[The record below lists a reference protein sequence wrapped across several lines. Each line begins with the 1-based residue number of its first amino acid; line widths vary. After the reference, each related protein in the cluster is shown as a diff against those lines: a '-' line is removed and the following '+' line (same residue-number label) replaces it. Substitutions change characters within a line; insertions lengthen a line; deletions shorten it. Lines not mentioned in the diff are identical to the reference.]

1 MVYKSLEISGA
12 LLDKN
17 QLLKYMEKIAAEHTI
32 KINSNKNTY
41 PIPSLNENYQFIF
54 ETYKLLNEHIKLG
67 IKIHSAGEWIL
78 DNFYIIEEMVK
89 SIKKEL
95 TLKKYLRMIGIASGK
110 YEGFARSYVLAGEI
124 VSYSDCK
131 LDSDLIYSCLEAYQN
146 YKMLSIEEIAN
157 FGVFLKIAII
167 NHIKEVCERIFSSQ
181 IQRFKVEEIIERL
194 VEQKDVKER
203 VFINRINYNSSF
215 ENELKYPFIEYMS
228 YRLKKYG
235 KLASKYQEIL
245 ESEVQKMGLTVNE
258 VVQKEHLYIATLKIT
273 IGNCIKSLKDISRI
287 DFTELLGKMNGTEEI
302 LNKDPV
308 GVYENMEQESKS
320 YYKSIIEKMSKKS
333 KVSEVYI
340 AEKAL
345 ELAKRYE
352 KSEGLIKRKKAH
364 VGYYLI
370 DEGLAELKSVVFE
383 RKIKNKSL
391 EFKARIYIGAF
402 WSISLLLN
410 FLITL
415 LLYFETGSLSL
426 WLVSYLLMFVPV
438 SEIVIRCMNYLM
450 SKFKS
455 PTLIPKL
462 NFEEGIPPESTTF
475 VVIPTILKT
484 KEKVI
489 EMIKKL
495 EVYYLANPH
504 ENLYFALLGDVS
516 EEQNPKMKFD
526 EEVVKT
532 GISEIQKLNKK
543 YKTND
548 FNRFHF
554 LYRKRVW
561 SDTESKFIG
570 WERKRG
576 ILVEFNRY
584 IKGLQANN
592 FLANTIEEQ
601 KENIP
606 NIKYVIT
613 LDSDTNLS
621 LNSAGRLVGSMS
633 HILNLPV
640 IEEKKVVHGYG
651 IMQPRIGLDLD
662 VKKKTKFAKIY
673 SIPGGIDFYTN
684 AISDIYQDYFKEGIF
699 TGKGIYDVNVY
710 NEILEDEIPENT
722 VLSHDLLEGNFL
734 RLGLLT
740 DVMLLDGYP
749 CKYISYMKRNHRWIR
764 GDFQI
769 IKWLRSKKLN
779 DISKFKI
786 FDNLR
791 RAILKV
797 ASLILLVFSFIAFR
811 FNFTVGLTSLILS
824 LVSIVITYLLNI
836 VNSIVFKE
844 SQTIGSL
851 YSHKKFSKDLSDIP
865 LNFYK
870 LFLEIVFLP
879 YEAWISFDAMIR
891 SIYRMIKK
899 KRLLEWVT
907 AEDSENKTKNNPL
920 FTYKEMIFN
929 VIIGVLFLFG
939 NIAFKI
945 LGILF
950 LVAPYIAFLLS
961 KEIKDDFEISE
972 NDKKDLREIAFKTW
986 KFFEDNLNE
995 ENHYLIC
1002 DNYQEDRKEKTV
1014 KRTSSTNIGL
1024 ELLSI
1029 MSAYDLG
1036 FIDFE
1041 KTIDYIK
1048 KVINTIKLMSKWNGH
1063 LYNWYETDTLEPLK
1077 PRYISTVDSGNLV
1090 GYLYVVKEFLNQY
1103 REDESIDQLYED
1115 TQKII
1120 VDTDFS
1126 KLYSEKN
1133 KLFSIGFNLEENS
1146 LTDSYYDFLAS
1157 EARQSSIVA
1166 LSRRQVPVKHWN
1178 SLSRTITIYKGYKG
1192 LISWTGTAF
1201 EYLMPNLNLKRYEGS
1216 LLDESSKFAIM
1227 SQKDYCQE
1235 LGVPWG
1241 ISESAYNLKDL
1252 NNNYQYKAF
1261 GIPWLG
1267 LKRGLEYDLVI
1278 SPYSTFLALQ
1288 DGEKSAIENIRE
1300 LKKVGAYGKYGFY
1313 ESIDYTLNRLKEGQ
1327 DYAVVKTYMAHHQG
1341 LILNSINNVLN
1352 ENIIQTRFNNNPEI
1366 EAVNI
1371 LLEERMPVDLIITKE
1386 KKETPEKFKN
1396 YGDIGYIERVIDEPE
1411 KLDLKYNVISN
1422 SDYKIVVDDF
1432 GEGYSQ
1438 YKDIFINRYKPN
1450 YEIKQGIFF
1459 YVKNLK
1465 TKKIIEIGKQSKV
1478 SFTGDKA
1485 KFIRQ
1490 DGGLKFTYNITV
1502 NPNKPVEIR
1511 SLEIENLGSSEEV
1524 LDVTVDFIPCLSRG
1538 DAEYA
1543 HPAFNSMFLD
1553 FKKEQGNIVI
1563 ERREKTLD
1571 KFMYA
1576 VVNLYTENGN
1586 IVDNGFEID
1595 KEKYIGRN
1603 NFDIPIGVKSSK
1615 KFENQLNYVINKIY
1629 AERKT
1634 VKIAQDEKICINFLI
1649 SVNEDKEE
1657 AIKNIEQMKNEDE
1670 IQKVFDV
1677 GKARIE
1683 EEMKY
1688 LQINS
1693 KQAEEYQELLNFVLD
1708 ENVCKD
1714 LRLNLDKDYEINS
1727 LWKYGISGDLPIIL
1741 VKIKSLNSIDNVK
1754 EIIESYMFFRVK
1766 NIYVDLV
1773 ILDEEKE
1780 IYNRLVQKA
1789 VEDIVMD
1796 KQIIYLRNIKSGIFI
1811 LNKNLMEADDLS
1823 VLELKSKIILVA
1835 ENGGTSDFLKS
1846 KTTKIL
1852 DKFKIDEIKEDE
1864 EIIERREE
1872 NLQFFNGYGGFTLN
1886 GKEYKFAV
1894 NKENSLPTIWS
1905 NCISN
1910 KMFGTIVT
1918 ENMCDIIWNKNSRLN
1933 RITSW
1938 NNDTVLNIPSQIIY
1952 VRDIDNN
1959 KVWTLNSNIM
1969 PNKNY
1974 YYITYGFGYAKYEN
1988 VYDGILQE
1996 TDIFVPQDLSACIN
2010 KIRLKNTTS
2019 EAKNLKI
2026 IAYVKTVLGEDESV
2040 TSGNIYI
2047 DKKNNI
2053 VFAKNYIEIPEF
2065 QKIAYITSNEKILNY
2080 TKSKK
2085 NFFGRGDL
2093 KLPDLLFINNF
2104 ENQSGIGDCIGLEFE
2119 INLEAYEEKF
2129 LNLVIGQENKIQD
2142 IENQAESIVD
2152 TDFINNALNEIYSK
2166 WLNLNNTLIVQTPED
2181 DLNIMMNG
2189 WLIYQTIDCRIW
2201 AKTAFYQSGG
2211 AYGFRDQLQDCIGMK
2226 YIDLELL
2233 KEQIIKC
2240 AEHQFL
2246 EGDVLHWWHEETK
2259 KGCRTNFSDDLLWLP
2274 YSVAEYINISGDYS
2288 ILEETLGFLKGENL
2302 KEEEQEIYNQFYKTE
2317 EQESIYNHCIRAIDR
2332 ASNFGEN
2339 GFPKIGSGDW
2349 NDGFSNIG
2357 TKGKGESIWLGF
2369 FLYDILNKF
2378 LKICEY
2384 KNDNENKEKYEKIKD
2399 ELRRNLNT
2407 RGWDGR
2413 WFKRAITDDGN
2424 VLGSVTSEECKID
2437 SISQSWGIIS
2447 DCADND
2453 KKYISI
2459 EEAENNLVDRENK
2472 IIKLFWPAF
2481 KDCNFNPGYIKAY
2494 PVGIR
2499 ENGGQYTHAAV
2510 WFVIALAKLGFGD
2523 KAVQFCQM
2531 INPINHSLNIENA
2544 RKYKVEPYVISADV
2558 YSAENLKG
2566 TGGWS
2571 WYTGSSGWYYDL
2583 IIEYILGLKIESKY
2597 IKIEPCISKEWKEYE
2612 IHYKYKTS
2620 AYNIKVKNPDKKNI
2634 GVSKFLVNGE
2644 EIKDKKILLVDDG
2657 KIYNIEIIM

>member
-1 MVYKSLEISGA
+1 MVYKSLNISGV

-32 KINSNKNTY
+32 KITSNKNTY

-95 TLKKYLRMIGIASGK
+95 TLKKYSKMIGIASGK
-110 YEGFARSYVLAGEI
+110 YEGFARCYVLAGEI
-124 VSYSDCK
+124 VSFSDCRI
-131 LDSDLIYSCLEAYQN
+131 DSDIIYSCLEAYQN

-194 VEQKDVKER
+194 VEKKDVKEG

-235 KLASKYQEIL
+235 KLASSYQDIL
-245 ESEVQKMGLTVNE
+245 ESEVLKMGLTVNE

-273 IGNCIKSLKDISRI
+273 VGNCIKSLKDISRI

-302 LNKDPV
+302 LNKDPA
-308 GVYENMEQESKS
+308 GIYKNMEQESKN
-320 YYKSIIEKMSKKS
+320 YYKAIIEKMSKKS
-333 KVSEVYI
+333 KISEVYI

-352 KSEGLIKRKKAH
+352 NSEGIVKKRKSH

-370 DEGLAELKSVVFE
+370 DEGFVELKSVVFE
-383 RKIKNKSL
+383 RKFKYKSL
-391 EFKARIYIGAF
+391 EYKARIYIGTF
-402 WSISLLLN
+402 WGLSLLLN

-415 LLYFETGSLSL
+415 FIYLQINSLIL
-426 WLVSYLLMFVPV
+426 WGISFIFLFIPV

-462 NFEEGIPPESTTF
+462 NFEDGIPPQSTTF

-484 KEKVI
+484 KEKVL

-516 EEQNPKMKFD
+516 EEQNKIMKFD
-526 EEVVKT
+526 NEIIKT
-532 GISEIQKLNKK
+532 GINEIRKLNEK
-543 YKTND
+543 YKTNN

-554 LYRKRVW
+554 LYRKRTW
-561 SDTESKFIG
+561 SDTENKFIG

-584 IKGLQANN
+584 IKNLESNK
-592 FLANTIEEQ
+592 FWANTIEDQ
-601 KENIP
+601 KQDMP
-606 NIKYVIT
+606 NFKYVIT

-640 IEEKKVVHGYG
+640 IEYGKVVNGYG

-662 VKKKTKFAKIY
+662 VKRKTKFAKIY

-699 TGKGIYDVNVY
+699 TGKGIYDVDVY
-710 NEILEDEIPENT
+710 NQILENEIPENT

-749 CKYISYMKRNHRWIR
+749 TKYISYMKRNHRWIR

-769 IKWLRSKKLN
+769 VKWLRSKKLN

-791 RAILKV
+791 RAILKI
-797 ASLILLVFSFIAFR
+797 SSLSLLILSFIAFKY
-811 FNFTVGLTSLILS
+811 NFFIGTLS
-824 LVSIVITYLLNI
+824 MLLSIVSVVITYLLNI
-836 VNSIVFKE
+836 INFIVFKE
-844 SQTIGSL
+844 SQVVGSI
-851 YSHKKFSKDLSDIP
+851 YSHKKFSKDFSDIS
-865 LNFYK
+865 LSFYK
-870 LFLEIVFLP
+870 IFLEIIFLP
-879 YEAWISFDAMIR
+879 YEAWINLDAMIR

-899 KRLLEWVT
+899 KRLLEWTT
-907 AEDSENKTKNNPL
+907 AEDSENKTQNNL
-920 FTYKEMIFN
+920 FITYKEMIIN
-929 VIIGVLFLFG
+929 VILGIVFLFG
-939 NIAFKI
+939 NIGFKI
-945 LGILF
+945 LGVLF
-950 LVAPYIAFLLS
+950 LIAPYIAYSLS
-961 KEIKDDFEISE
+961 KEIKNTFEISVE
-972 NDKKDLREIAFKTW
+972 SKKDLKEIAYRTW
-986 KFFEDNLNE
+986 KFFEDHLNE
-995 ENHYLIC
+995 ENHYLVC
-1002 DNYQEDRKEKTV
+1002 DNYQEDRKPETV

-1041 KTIDYIK
+1041 KAKDYIK
-1048 KVINTIKLMSKWNGH
+1048 KVINSIKIMAKWNGH

-1077 PRYISTVDSGNLV
+1077 PRYVSTVDSGNLV
-1090 GYLYVVKEFLNQY
+1090 GYLYVIKEFLKQY
-1103 REDESIDQLYED
+1103 MEEDGVPFLYED
-1115 TQKII
+1115 IDKII
-1120 VDTDFS
+1120 CDTDFS

-1133 KLFSIGFNLEENS
+1133 KLFSVGFNLEENS

-1157 EARQSSIVA
+1157 EARQASIVA
-1166 LSRRQVPVKHWN
+1166 ISRRQVPVKHWN

-1227 SQKDYCQE
+1227 SQKDYCSR

-1241 ISESAYNLKDL
+1241 VSESAYNLRDL

-1267 LKRGLEYDLVI
+1267 LKRGLEYDLVV

-1288 DGEKSAIENIRE
+1288 DGEKSAIHNINE
-1300 LKKVGAYGKYGFY
+1300 LKKVGAFGEYGFY
-1313 ESIDYTLNRLKEGQ
+1313 EAVDYTLNRLKKGEK
-1327 DYAVVKTYMAHHQG
+1327 YAVVKTYMAHHQG

-1352 ENIIQTRFNNNPEI
+1352 QDIIQKRFNNNPEV

-1396 YGDIGYIERVIDEPE
+1396 YGDIGYIERIIDKPE
-1411 KLDLKYNVISN
+1411 RLDLKYNVISN
-1422 SDYKIVVDDF
+1422 SDYKIVINDF

-1438 YKDIFINRYKPN
+1438 YKDIIVNKYKPG

-1465 TKKIIEIGKQSKV
+1465 TKKIIEIGKNSKV

-1485 KFIRQ
+1485 KFIKQ

-1511 SLEIENLGSSEEV
+1511 SLEIENLGSSEEM
-1524 LDVTVDFIPCLSRG
+1524 LDITADFIPSLNEKS
-1538 DAEYA
+1538 AEYA
-1543 HPAFNSMFLD
+1543 HPAFSSMFLNFEKNKD
-1553 FKKEQGNIVI
+1553 NILI
-1563 ERREKTLD
+1563 ERKSKSLD

-1576 VVNLYTENGN
+1576 AINLYTENGE
-1586 IVDNGFEID
+1586 IVDKGFEID
-1595 KEKYIGRN
+1595 QEKYLGRN
-1603 NFDIPIGVKSSK
+1603 NFDIPIGVKNSK
-1615 KFENQLNYVINKIY
+1615 KFSNQTGYVINKIY

-1634 VKIAQDEKICINFLI
+1634 IKIAKNEKININLLI
-1649 SVNEDKEE
+1649 SVNENKEE
-1657 AIKNIEQMKNEDE
+1657 AIKNLEQMKNLDE
-1670 IQKVFDV
+1670 ILKIFDV

-1693 KQAEEYQELLNFVLD
+1693 KQSAEYQELLNYILE
-1708 ENVCKD
+1708 ENIC
-1714 LRLNLDKDYEINS
+1714 RNINLDLNKDYEINS
-1727 LWKYGISGDLPIIL
+1727 LWKYGISGDLPIVL
-1741 VKIKSLNSIDNVK
+1741 VKIKNLNSVDNVR
-1754 EIIESYMFFRVK
+1754 EIIESYMFYRVK
-1766 NIYVDLV
+1766 NIYIDLV

-1796 KQIIYLRNIKSGIFI
+1796 KQIIYLRNVKSGIFI
-1811 LNKNLMEADDLS
+1811 LNKNLMEPDDLQ
-1823 VLELKSKIILVA
+1823 VLELKSKIILIS
-1835 ENGGTSDFLKS
+1835 ENGGISDFLKTKS
-1846 KTTKIL
+1846 ETTFEKQKNI
-1852 DKFKIDEIKEDE
+1852 EIKQDE
-1864 EIIERREE
+1864 EILERREE
-1872 NLQFFNGYGGFTLN
+1872 DLQFFNGYGGFTTN

-1894 NKENSLPTIWS
+1894 NQENKLPTIWS

-1910 KMFGTIVT
+1910 KMFGVVVT

-1952 VRDIDNN
+1952 IRNMKNN
-1959 KVWTLNSNIM
+1959 KVWTLNSNIY

-1974 YYITYGFGYAKYEN
+1974 YYVTYGHGYAKFQN
-1988 VYDGILQE
+1988 VSDGILQE
-1996 TDIFVPQDLSACIN
+1996 SNIFVPLDKSACIN
-2010 KIRLKNTTS
+2010 KIRFKNTTS
-2019 EAKNLKI
+2019 EYKELNI
-2026 IAYVKTVLGEDESV
+2026 IVYIKLVLGEEETV

-2053 VFAKNYIEIPEF
+2053 IFAKNYIGVPEF
-2065 QKIAYITSNEKILNY
+2065 QKIAYITSNEKILSY

-2085 NFFGRGDL
+2085 IFFGRGDL
-2093 KLPDLLFINNF
+2093 RLPDSLFNNNF
-2104 ENQSGIGDCIGLEFE
+2104 ENQNGIGNCIGIEFK

-2129 LNLVIGQENKIQD
+2129 LNIVIGQENTEED
-2142 IENQAESIVD
+2142 IEKQIEEL
-2152 TDFINNALNEIYSK
+2152 TDIKFIDDSLNDVYKK
-2166 WLNLNNTLIVQTPED
+2166 WLNLSNTLVVQTPED
-2181 DLNIMMNG
+2181 DFNIMANG
-2189 WLIYQTIDCRIW
+2189 WLIYQTLSCRIW

-2211 AYGFRDQLQDCIGMK
+2211 AYGFRDQLQDCLGMK
-2226 YIDLELL
+2226 YIDQDIL

-2240 AEHQFL
+2240 AEHQFI

-2259 KGCRTNFSDDLLWLP
+2259 KGCRTRFSDDLLWLP
-2274 YSVAEYINISGDYS
+2274 YSVVEYINVTADYS
-2288 ILEETLGFLKGENL
+2288 ILEEKVAYLKGENL
-2302 KEEEQEIYNQFYKTE
+2302 KENEQETYNQFYKTE
-2317 EQESIYNHCIRAIDR
+2317 EQETIYEHCIKAINK
-2332 ASNFGEN
+2332 SLNFGKE

-2357 TKGKGESIWLGF
+2357 TKGKGESVWLRI
-2369 FLYDILNKF
+2369 FLI
-2378 LKICEY
+2378 
-2384 KNDNENKEKYEKIKD
+2384 
-2399 ELRRNLNT
+2399 
-2407 RGWDGR
+2407 
-2413 WFKRAITDDGN
+2413 
-2424 VLGSVTSEECKID
+2424 
-2437 SISQSWGIIS
+2437 
-2447 DCADND
+2447 
-2453 KKYISI
+2453 
-2459 EEAENNLVDRENK
+2459 
-2472 IIKLFWPAF
+2472 
-2481 KDCNFNPGYIKAY
+2481 
-2494 PVGIR
+2494 
-2499 ENGGQYTHAAV
+2499 
-2510 WFVIALAKLGFGD
+2510 
-2523 KAVQFCQM
+2523 
-2531 INPINHSLNIENA
+2531 
-2544 RKYKVEPYVISADV
+2544 
-2558 YSAENLKG
+2558 
-2566 TGGWS
+2566 
-2571 WYTGSSGWYYDL
+2571 
-2583 IIEYILGLKIESKY
+2583 
-2597 IKIEPCISKEWKEYE
+2597 
-2612 IHYKYKTS
+2612 
-2620 AYNIKVKNPDKKNI
+2620 
-2634 GVSKFLVNGE
+2634 
-2644 EIKDKKILLVDDG
+2644 
-2657 KIYNIEIIM
+2657 

>member
-1 MVYKSLEISGA
+1 MVYKSLNISGV

-32 KINSNKNTY
+32 KITSNKNTY

-95 TLKKYLRMIGIASGK
+95 TLKKYSKMIGIASGK
-110 YEGFARSYVLAGEI
+110 YEGFARCYVLAGEI
-124 VSYSDCK
+124 VSFSDCRI
-131 LDSDLIYSCLEAYQN
+131 DSDIIYSCLEAYQN

-194 VEQKDVKER
+194 VEKKDVKER

-235 KLASKYQEIL
+235 KLASSYQDIL
-245 ESEVQKMGLTVNE
+245 ESEVLKMGLTVNE

-273 IGNCIKSLKDISRI
+273 VGNCIKSLKDISRI

-302 LNKDPV
+302 LNKDPA
-308 GVYENMEQESKS
+308 GIYKNMEQESKN
-320 YYKSIIEKMSKKS
+320 YYKAIIEKMSKKS
-333 KVSEVYI
+333 KISEVYI

-352 KSEGLIKRKKAH
+352 NSEGLVKKRKSH

-370 DEGLAELKSVVFE
+370 DEGFVELKSVVFE
-383 RKIKNKSL
+383 RKFKYKSL
-391 EFKARIYIGAF
+391 EYKARIYIGTF
-402 WSISLLLN
+402 WGLSLLLN

-415 LLYFETGSLSL
+415 FIYLQINSLIL
-426 WLVSYLLMFVPV
+426 WGISFIFLFISV

-462 NFEEGIPPESTTF
+462 NFEDGIPPQSTTF

-484 KEKVI
+484 KEKVL

-516 EEQNPKMKFD
+516 EEQNKIMKFD
-526 EEVVKT
+526 NEIIKT
-532 GISEIQKLNKK
+532 GINEIRKLNEK
-543 YKTND
+543 YKTNN

-554 LYRKRVW
+554 LYRKRTW
-561 SDTESKFIG
+561 SDTENKFIG

-584 IKGLQANN
+584 IKNLESNK
-592 FLANTIEEQ
+592 FWANTIEDQ
-601 KENIP
+601 KQDMP
-606 NIKYVIT
+606 NFKYVIT

-640 IEEKKVVHGYG
+640 IEDGKVVNGYG

-662 VKKKTKFAKIY
+662 VKRKTKFAKIY

-699 TGKGIYDVNVY
+699 TGKGIYDVDVY
-710 NEILEDEIPENT
+710 NQILENEIPENT

-769 IKWLRSKKLN
+769 VKWLRSKKLN

-791 RAILKV
+791 RAILKI
-797 ASLILLVFSFIAFR
+797 SSLSLLILSFIAFKY
-811 FNFTVGLTSLILS
+811 NFFIGTLS
-824 LVSIVITYLLNI
+824 MLLSIVSVVITYLLNI
-836 VNSIVFKE
+836 INFIVFKE
-844 SQTIGSL
+844 SQVVGSI
-851 YSHKKFSKDLSDIP
+851 YSHKKFSKDLSDIS
-865 LNFYK
+865 LSFYK
-870 LFLEIVFLP
+870 IFLEIIFLP
-879 YEAWISFDAMIR
+879 YEAWINLDAMIR

-899 KRLLEWVT
+899 KRLLEWTT
-907 AEDSENKTKNNPL
+907 AEDSENKTQNNL
-920 FTYKEMIFN
+920 FITYKEMIIN
-929 VIIGVLFLFG
+929 VILGIVFLFG
-939 NIAFKI
+939 NIGFKI
-945 LGILF
+945 LGVLF
-950 LVAPYIAFLLS
+950 LIAPYIAYSLS
-961 KEIKDDFEISE
+961 KEIKNTFEISVE
-972 NDKKDLREIAFKTW
+972 SKKDLKEIAYRTW
-986 KFFEDNLNE
+986 KFFEDHLNE
-995 ENHYLIC
+995 ENHYLVC
-1002 DNYQEDRKEKTV
+1002 DNYQEDRKPKIV

-1041 KTIDYIK
+1041 KAKDYIK
-1048 KVINTIKLMSKWNGH
+1048 KVINSIKIMAKWNGH

-1077 PRYISTVDSGNLV
+1077 PRYVSTVDSGNLV
-1090 GYLYVVKEFLNQY
+1090 GYLYVIKEFLKQY
-1103 REDESIDQLYED
+1103 MEEDGVHFLYED
-1115 TQKII
+1115 IDKII
-1120 VDTDFS
+1120 CDTDFS

-1133 KLFSIGFNLEENS
+1133 KLFSVGFNLEENS

-1157 EARQSSIVA
+1157 EARQASIVA
-1166 LSRRQVPVKHWN
+1166 ISRRQVPVKHWN

-1227 SQKDYCQE
+1227 SQKDYCSE

-1241 ISESAYNLKDL
+1241 VSESAYNLRDL

-1267 LKRGLEYDLVI
+1267 LKRGLEYDLVV

-1288 DGEKSAIENIRE
+1288 DGEKSAIHNINE
-1300 LKKVGAYGKYGFY
+1300 LKKVGAFGEYGFY
-1313 ESIDYTLNRLKEGQ
+1313 EAVDYTLNRLKKGEK
-1327 DYAVVKTYMAHHQG
+1327 YAVVKTYMAHHQG

-1352 ENIIQTRFNNNPEI
+1352 QDIIQKRFNNNPEI

-1396 YGDIGYIERVIDEPE
+1396 YGDIGYIERIIDKPE
-1411 KLDLKYNVISN
+1411 RLDLKYNVISN
-1422 SDYKIVVDDF
+1422 SDYKIVINDF

-1438 YKDIFINRYKPN
+1438 YKDIIVNKYKPG

-1465 TKKIIEIGKQSKV
+1465 TKKIIEIGKNSKV

-1485 KFIRQ
+1485 KFIKQ

-1511 SLEIENLGSSEEV
+1511 SLEIENLGSSEEM
-1524 LDVTVDFIPCLSRG
+1524 LDITADFIPSLNEKS
-1538 DAEYA
+1538 AEYA
-1543 HPAFNSMFLD
+1543 HPAFSSMFLNFEKNKD
-1553 FKKEQGNIVI
+1553 NILI
-1563 ERREKTLD
+1563 ERKSKSLD

-1576 VVNLYTENGN
+1576 AINLYTENGE
-1586 IVDNGFEID
+1586 IVDKGFEID
-1595 KEKYIGRN
+1595 QEKYLGRN
-1603 NFDIPIGVKSSK
+1603 NFDIPIGVKNSR
-1615 KFENQLNYVINKIY
+1615 KFSNQIGYVINKIY

-1634 VKIAQDEKICINFLI
+1634 IKIAKNDKININLLI
-1649 SVNEDKEE
+1649 SVNENKEE
-1657 AIKNIEQMKNEDE
+1657 AIKNLEQMKNLDE
-1670 IQKVFDV
+1670 ILKIFDV

-1688 LQINS
+1688 LQIDS
-1693 KQAEEYQELLNFVLD
+1693 RQSAEYQELLNYILE
-1708 ENVCKD
+1708 ENIC
-1714 LRLNLDKDYEINS
+1714 RNINLDLNKDYEINS
-1727 LWKYGISGDLPIIL
+1727 LWKYGISGDLPIVL
-1741 VKIKSLNSIDNVK
+1741 VKIKNLNSVDNVR
-1754 EIIESYMFFRVK
+1754 EIIESYMFYRVK
-1766 NIYVDLV
+1766 NIYIDLV

-1796 KQIIYLRNIKSGIFI
+1796 KQIIYLRNVKSGIFI
-1811 LNKNLMEADDLS
+1811 LNKNLMEPDDLQ
-1823 VLELKSKIILVA
+1823 VLELKSKIILIS
-1835 ENGGTSDFLKS
+1835 ENGGISDFLKTKS
-1846 KTTKIL
+1846 ETTFEKQKNI
-1852 DKFKIDEIKEDE
+1852 EIKQDE
-1864 EIIERREE
+1864 EILERREE
-1872 NLQFFNGYGGFTLN
+1872 DLQFFNGYGGFTPN

-1894 NKENSLPTIWS
+1894 NQENKLPTIWS

-1910 KMFGTIVT
+1910 KMFGVVVT

-1952 VRDIDNN
+1952 IRNMKNN
-1959 KVWTLNSNIM
+1959 KVWTLNSNIY
-1969 PNKNY
+1969 PDKNN
-1974 YYITYGFGYAKYEN
+1974 YYITYGHGYAKFQN
-1988 VYDGILQE
+1988 VSDGILQE
-1996 TDIFVPQDLSACIN
+1996 SDIFVPLDKSACIN
-2010 KIRLKNTTS
+2010 KIRFKNTTS
-2019 EAKNLKI
+2019 EYKELKI
-2026 IAYVKTVLGEDESV
+2026 IVYVKLVLGEEETV

-2053 VFAKNYIEIPEF
+2053 IFAKNYIGVPEF
-2065 QKIAYITSNEKILNY
+2065 QKIAYITSNEKILSY

-2085 NFFGRGDL
+2085 IFFGRGDL
-2093 KLPDLLFINNF
+2093 RLPDSLFNNNF
-2104 ENQSGIGDCIGLEFE
+2104 ENQNGIGNCIGIEFK

-2129 LNLVIGQENKIQD
+2129 LNIVIGQENTEED
-2142 IENQAESIVD
+2142 IEKQIEEL
-2152 TDFINNALNEIYSK
+2152 TDIKFIDDSLNDVYKK
-2166 WLNLNNTLIVQTPED
+2166 WLNLSNTLVVQTPED
-2181 DLNIMMNG
+2181 DFNIMANG
-2189 WLIYQTIDCRIW
+2189 WLIYQTLSCRIW

-2211 AYGFRDQLQDCIGMK
+2211 AYGFRDQLQDCLGMK
-2226 YIDLELL
+2226 YIDQDIL

-2240 AEHQFL
+2240 AEHQFI

-2259 KGCRTNFSDDLLWLP
+2259 KGCRTRFSDDLLWLP
-2274 YSVAEYINISGDYS
+2274 YSVVEYINITADYS
-2288 ILEETLGFLKGENL
+2288 ILEEKVAYLKGESL
-2302 KEEEQEIYNQFYKTE
+2302 KENEQETYNQFYKTE
-2317 EQESIYNHCIRAIDR
+2317 EQETIYEHCIKAINK
-2332 ASNFGEN
+2332 SLNFGEE
-2339 GFPKIGSGDW
+2339 GFSKIGSGDW

-2357 TKGKGESIWLGF
+2357 TKGKGESVWLRI
-2369 FLYDILNKF
+2369 FLI
-2378 LKICEY
+2378 
-2384 KNDNENKEKYEKIKD
+2384 
-2399 ELRRNLNT
+2399 
-2407 RGWDGR
+2407 
-2413 WFKRAITDDGN
+2413 
-2424 VLGSVTSEECKID
+2424 
-2437 SISQSWGIIS
+2437 
-2447 DCADND
+2447 
-2453 KKYISI
+2453 
-2459 EEAENNLVDRENK
+2459 
-2472 IIKLFWPAF
+2472 
-2481 KDCNFNPGYIKAY
+2481 
-2494 PVGIR
+2494 
-2499 ENGGQYTHAAV
+2499 
-2510 WFVIALAKLGFGD
+2510 
-2523 KAVQFCQM
+2523 
-2531 INPINHSLNIENA
+2531 
-2544 RKYKVEPYVISADV
+2544 
-2558 YSAENLKG
+2558 
-2566 TGGWS
+2566 
-2571 WYTGSSGWYYDL
+2571 
-2583 IIEYILGLKIESKY
+2583 
-2597 IKIEPCISKEWKEYE
+2597 
-2612 IHYKYKTS
+2612 
-2620 AYNIKVKNPDKKNI
+2620 
-2634 GVSKFLVNGE
+2634 
-2644 EIKDKKILLVDDG
+2644 
-2657 KIYNIEIIM
+2657 

>member
-1 MVYKSLEISGA
+1 MVYKSLNISGV

-32 KINSNKNTY
+32 KITSNKNTY

-95 TLKKYLRMIGIASGK
+95 TLKKYSKMIGIASGK
-110 YEGFARSYVLAGEI
+110 YEGFARCYVLAGEI
-124 VSYSDCK
+124 VSFSDCRI
-131 LDSDLIYSCLEAYQN
+131 DSDIIYSCLEAYQN

-194 VEQKDVKER
+194 VEKKDVKER

-235 KLASKYQEIL
+235 KLASSYQDIL
-245 ESEVQKMGLTVNE
+245 ESEVLKMGLTVNE

-273 IGNCIKSLKDISRI
+273 VGNCIKSLKDISRI

-302 LNKDPV
+302 LNKDPA
-308 GVYENMEQESKS
+308 GIYKNMEQESKN
-320 YYKSIIEKMSKKS
+320 YYKAIIEKMSKKS
-333 KVSEVYI
+333 KISEVYI

-352 KSEGLIKRKKAH
+352 NSEGLVKKRKSH

-370 DEGLAELKSVVFE
+370 DEGFVELKSVVFE
-383 RKIKNKSL
+383 RKFKYKSL
-391 EFKARIYIGAF
+391 EYKARIYIGTF
-402 WSISLLLN
+402 WGLSLLLN

-415 LLYFETGSLSL
+415 FIYLQINSLIL
-426 WLVSYLLMFVPV
+426 WGISFIFLFISV

-462 NFEEGIPPESTTF
+462 NFEDGIPPQSTTF

-484 KEKVI
+484 KEKVL

-516 EEQNPKMKFD
+516 EEQNKIMKFD
-526 EEVVKT
+526 NEIIRT
-532 GISEIQKLNKK
+532 GINEIRKLNEK
-543 YKTND
+543 YKTNN

-554 LYRKRVW
+554 LYRKRTW
-561 SDTESKFIG
+561 SDTENKFIG

-584 IKGLQANN
+584 IKNLESNK
-592 FLANTIEEQ
+592 FWANTIEDQ
-601 KENIP
+601 KQDMP
-606 NIKYVIT
+606 NFKYVIT

-640 IEEKKVVHGYG
+640 IEDGKVVNGYG

-662 VKKKTKFAKIY
+662 VKRKTKFAKIY

-699 TGKGIYDVNVY
+699 TGKGIYDVDVY
-710 NEILEDEIPENT
+710 NQILENEIPENT

-769 IKWLRSKKLN
+769 VKWLRSKKLN

-791 RAILKV
+791 RAILKI
-797 ASLILLVFSFIAFR
+797 SSLSLLILSFIAFKY
-811 FNFTVGLTSLILS
+811 NFFIGTLS
-824 LVSIVITYLLNI
+824 MLLSIVSVVITYLLNI
-836 VNSIVFKE
+836 INFIVFKE
-844 SQTIGSL
+844 SQVVGSI
-851 YSHKKFSKDLSDIP
+851 YSHKKFSKDLSDIS
-865 LNFYK
+865 LSFYK
-870 LFLEIVFLP
+870 IFLEIIFLP
-879 YEAWISFDAMIR
+879 YEAWINLDAMIR

-899 KRLLEWVT
+899 KRLLEWTT
-907 AEDSENKTKNNPL
+907 AEDSENKTQNNL
-920 FTYKEMIFN
+920 FITYKEMIIN
-929 VIIGVLFLFG
+929 VILGIVFLFG
-939 NIAFKI
+939 NIGFKI
-945 LGILF
+945 LGVLF
-950 LVAPYIAFLLS
+950 LIAPYIAYSLS
-961 KEIKDDFEISE
+961 KEIKNTFEISVE
-972 NDKKDLREIAFKTW
+972 SKKDLKEIAYRTW
-986 KFFEDNLNE
+986 KFFEDHLNE
-995 ENHYLIC
+995 ENHYLVC
-1002 DNYQEDRKEKTV
+1002 DNYQEDRKPKIV

-1041 KTIDYIK
+1041 KAKDYIK
-1048 KVINTIKLMSKWNGH
+1048 KVINSIKIMAKWNGH

-1077 PRYISTVDSGNLV
+1077 PRYVSTVDSGNLV
-1090 GYLYVVKEFLNQY
+1090 GYLYVIKEFLKQY
-1103 REDESIDQLYED
+1103 MEEDGVHFLYED
-1115 TQKII
+1115 IDKII
-1120 VDTDFS
+1120 CDTDFS

-1133 KLFSIGFNLEENS
+1133 KLFSVGFNLEENS

-1157 EARQSSIVA
+1157 EARQASIVA
-1166 LSRRQVPVKHWN
+1166 ISRRQVPVKHWN

-1227 SQKDYCQE
+1227 SQKDYCSR

-1241 ISESAYNLKDL
+1241 VSESAYNLRDL

-1267 LKRGLEYDLVI
+1267 LKRGLEYDLVA

-1288 DGEKSAIENIRE
+1288 DGEKSAIHNINE
-1300 LKKVGAYGKYGFY
+1300 LKKVGAFGEYGFY
-1313 ESIDYTLNRLKEGQ
+1313 EAVDYTLNRLKKGEK
-1327 DYAVVKTYMAHHQG
+1327 YAVVKTYMAHHQG

-1352 ENIIQTRFNNNPEI
+1352 QDIIQKRFNNNPEI

-1396 YGDIGYIERVIDEPE
+1396 YGDIGYIERIIDKPE
-1411 KLDLKYNVISN
+1411 RLDLKYNVISN
-1422 SDYKIVVDDF
+1422 SDYKIVINDF

-1438 YKDIFINRYKPN
+1438 YKDIIVNKYKPG

-1465 TKKIIEIGKQSKV
+1465 TKKIIEIGKNSKV

-1485 KFIRQ
+1485 KFIKQ

-1511 SLEIENLGSSEEV
+1511 SLEIENLGSSEEM
-1524 LDVTVDFIPCLSRG
+1524 LDITADFIPSLNEKS
-1538 DAEYA
+1538 AEYA
-1543 HPAFNSMFLD
+1543 HPAFSSMFLNFEKNKD
-1553 FKKEQGNIVI
+1553 NILI
-1563 ERREKTLD
+1563 ERKSKSLD

-1576 VVNLYTENGN
+1576 AINLYTENGE
-1586 IVDNGFEID
+1586 IVDKGFEID
-1595 KEKYIGRN
+1595 QEKYLGRN
-1603 NFDIPIGVKSSK
+1603 NFDIPIGVKNSR
-1615 KFENQLNYVINKIY
+1615 KFSNQIGYVINKIY

-1634 VKIAQDEKICINFLI
+1634 IKIAKNDKININLLI
-1649 SVNEDKEE
+1649 SVNENKEE
-1657 AIKNIEQMKNEDE
+1657 AIKNLEQMKNLDE
-1670 IQKVFDV
+1670 ILKIFDV

-1688 LQINS
+1688 LQIDS
-1693 KQAEEYQELLNFVLD
+1693 RQSAEYQELLNYILE
-1708 ENVCKD
+1708 ENIC
-1714 LRLNLDKDYEINS
+1714 RNINLDLNKDYEINS
-1727 LWKYGISGDLPIIL
+1727 LWKYGISGDLPIVL
-1741 VKIKSLNSIDNVK
+1741 VKIKNLNSVDNVR
-1754 EIIESYMFFRVK
+1754 EIIESYMFYRVK
-1766 NIYVDLV
+1766 NIYIDLV

-1796 KQIIYLRNIKSGIFI
+1796 KQIIYLRNVKSGIFI
-1811 LNKNLMEADDLS
+1811 LNKNLMEPDDLQ
-1823 VLELKSKIILVA
+1823 VLELKSKIILIS
-1835 ENGGTSDFLKS
+1835 ENGGISDFLKTKS
-1846 KTTKIL
+1846 ETTFEKQKNI
-1852 DKFKIDEIKEDE
+1852 EIKQDE
-1864 EIIERREE
+1864 EILERREE
-1872 NLQFFNGYGGFTLN
+1872 DLQFFNGYGGFTPN

-1894 NKENSLPTIWS
+1894 NQENKLPTIWS

-1910 KMFGTIVT
+1910 KMFGVVVT

-1952 VRDIDNN
+1952 IRNMKNN
-1959 KVWTLNSNIM
+1959 KVWTLNSNIY
-1969 PNKNY
+1969 PDKNN
-1974 YYITYGFGYAKYEN
+1974 YYITYGHGYAKFQN
-1988 VYDGILQE
+1988 VSDGILQE
-1996 TDIFVPQDLSACIN
+1996 SDIFVPLDKSACIN
-2010 KIRLKNTTS
+2010 KIRFKNTTS
-2019 EAKNLKI
+2019 EYKELKI
-2026 IAYVKTVLGEDESV
+2026 IVYVKLVLGEEETV

-2053 VFAKNYIEIPEF
+2053 IFAKNYIGVPEF
-2065 QKIAYITSNEKILNY
+2065 QKIAYITSNEKILSY

-2085 NFFGRGDL
+2085 IFFGRGDL
-2093 KLPDLLFINNF
+2093 RLPDSLFNNNF
-2104 ENQSGIGDCIGLEFE
+2104 ENQNGIGNCIGIEFK

-2129 LNLVIGQENKIQD
+2129 LNIVIGQENTEED
-2142 IENQAESIVD
+2142 IEKQIEEL
-2152 TDFINNALNEIYSK
+2152 TDIKFIDDSLNDVYKK
-2166 WLNLNNTLIVQTPED
+2166 WLNLSNTLVVQTPED
-2181 DLNIMMNG
+2181 DFNIMANG
-2189 WLIYQTIDCRIW
+2189 WLIYQTLSCRIW

-2211 AYGFRDQLQDCIGMK
+2211 AYGFRDQLQDCLGMK
-2226 YIDLELL
+2226 YIDQDIL

-2240 AEHQFL
+2240 AEHQFI

-2259 KGCRTNFSDDLLWLP
+2259 KGCRTRFSDDLLWLP
-2274 YSVAEYINISGDYS
+2274 YSVVEYINITADYS
-2288 ILEETLGFLKGENL
+2288 ILEEKVAYLKGESL
-2302 KEEEQEIYNQFYKTE
+2302 KENEQETYNQFYKTE
-2317 EQESIYNHCIRAIDR
+2317 EQETIYEHCIKAINK
-2332 ASNFGEN
+2332 SLNFGEE
-2339 GFPKIGSGDW
+2339 GFSKIGSGDW

-2357 TKGKGESIWLGF
+2357 TKGKGESVWLRI
-2369 FLYDILNKF
+2369 FLI
-2378 LKICEY
+2378 
-2384 KNDNENKEKYEKIKD
+2384 
-2399 ELRRNLNT
+2399 
-2407 RGWDGR
+2407 
-2413 WFKRAITDDGN
+2413 
-2424 VLGSVTSEECKID
+2424 
-2437 SISQSWGIIS
+2437 
-2447 DCADND
+2447 
-2453 KKYISI
+2453 
-2459 EEAENNLVDRENK
+2459 
-2472 IIKLFWPAF
+2472 
-2481 KDCNFNPGYIKAY
+2481 
-2494 PVGIR
+2494 
-2499 ENGGQYTHAAV
+2499 
-2510 WFVIALAKLGFGD
+2510 
-2523 KAVQFCQM
+2523 
-2531 INPINHSLNIENA
+2531 
-2544 RKYKVEPYVISADV
+2544 
-2558 YSAENLKG
+2558 
-2566 TGGWS
+2566 
-2571 WYTGSSGWYYDL
+2571 
-2583 IIEYILGLKIESKY
+2583 
-2597 IKIEPCISKEWKEYE
+2597 
-2612 IHYKYKTS
+2612 
-2620 AYNIKVKNPDKKNI
+2620 
-2634 GVSKFLVNGE
+2634 
-2644 EIKDKKILLVDDG
+2644 
-2657 KIYNIEIIM
+2657 

>member
-1 MVYKSLEISGA
+1 MVYKSLNISGV

-32 KINSNKNTY
+32 KITSNKNTY

-95 TLKKYLRMIGIASGK
+95 TIKKYSKMIGIASGK

-124 VSYSDCK
+124 VSFSDCRI
-131 LDSDLIYSCLEAYQN
+131 DSDIIYSCLEAYQN

-194 VEQKDVKER
+194 VEKKDVKER

-235 KLASKYQEIL
+235 KLASSYQDIL
-245 ESEVQKMGLTVNE
+245 ESEVLKMGLTVNE

-273 IGNCIKSLKDISRI
+273 VGNCIKSLKDISRI

-302 LNKDPV
+302 LNKDPA
-308 GVYENMEQESKS
+308 GIYKKMEQESKN
-320 YYKSIIEKMSKKS
+320 YYKAIIEKMSKKS
-333 KVSEVYI
+333 KISEVYI

-352 KSEGLIKRKKAH
+352 NSEGLVKKRKSH

-370 DEGLAELKSVVFE
+370 DEGFTELKSVVFE
-383 RKIKNKSL
+383 RKFKYRSL
-391 EFKARIYIGAF
+391 GYKARIYIGTF
-402 WSISLLLN
+402 WGLSLLFN
-410 FLITL
+410 FLITFFMYLQIKSLILWGISFIFL
-415 LLYFETGSLSL
+415 L
-426 WLVSYLLMFVPV
+426 VPI
-438 SEIVIRCMNYLM
+438 SEIIIRCMNYLL

-462 NFEEGIPPESTTF
+462 NFEDGIPDESITF

-484 KEKVI
+484 KEKVL

-495 EVYYLANPH
+495 EVYYLANQH

-516 EEQNPKMKFD
+516 EEQNKIMKFD
-526 EEVVKT
+526 DEIVKT
-532 GISEIQKLNKK
+532 GIDEIRKLNEK
-543 YKTND
+543 YKTNS

-554 LYRKRVW
+554 LYRKRTW
-561 SDTESKFIG
+561 SDTENKFIG

-584 IKGLQANN
+584 IKRLESNN
-592 FLANTIEEQ
+592 FLANTIETQ
-601 KENIP
+601 KQNMP
-606 NIKYVIT
+606 NFKYVIT

-640 IEEKKVVHGYG
+640 IEDGKVVNGYG

-662 VKKKTKFAKIY
+662 VKRKTKFAKIY

-699 TGKGIYDVNVY
+699 TGKGIYDVDAY
-710 NEILEDEIPENT
+710 NKILENEIPENT

-749 CKYISYMKRNHRWIR
+749 TKYISYMKRNHRWIR

-769 IKWLRSKKLN
+769 AKWLRSKKLN

-791 RAILKV
+791 RAILKI
-797 ASLILLVFSFIAFR
+797 ASLSLLIFSFIAFKY
-811 FNFTVGLTSLILS
+811 NFFIGIISAVLS
-824 LVSIVITYLLNI
+824 IVSIVITYLLNI
-836 VNSIVFKE
+836 INFIVFKE
-844 SQTIGSL
+844 SQTVGSI
-851 YSHKKFSKDLSDIP
+851 YSHKKFSKDLSDIS
-865 LNFYK
+865 LSFYK
-870 LFLEIVFLP
+870 IFLEIIFLP
-879 YEAWISFDAMIR
+879 YEAWINFDAMIR

-899 KRLLEWVT
+899 KRLLEWTT
-907 AEDSENKTKNNPL
+907 AEDSENKTKNTL
-920 FTYKEMIFN
+920 IFIYKEMIVN
-929 VIIGVLFLFG
+929 VILGIVFLFG
-939 NIAFKI
+939 NIGFKI
-945 LGILF
+945 LGLLF
-950 LVAPYIAFLLS
+950 LIAPYIAYNLS
-961 KEIKDDFEISE
+961 KEIKNNFEISAE
-972 NDKKDLREIAFKTW
+972 SKKDLKEIAYKTW
-986 KFFEDNLNE
+986 KFFEDSLNE
-995 ENHYLIC
+995 ENHYLVC
-1002 DNYQEDRKEKTV
+1002 DNYQEDRKPKTV

-1024 ELLSI
+1024 EMLSI

-1041 KTIDYIK
+1041 KAKDYIK
-1048 KVINTIKLMSKWNGH
+1048 KVINSIKIMPKWNGH

-1077 PRYISTVDSGNLV
+1077 PRYVSTVDSGNLV
-1090 GYLYVVKEFLNQY
+1090 GYLYVIKEFLKGY
-1103 REDESIDQLYED
+1103 IEEEGVSFLYED
-1115 TQKII
+1115 IDKII
-1120 VDTDFS
+1120 CDTDFS

-1133 KLFSIGFNLEENS
+1133 KLFSVGFNLEENS

-1157 EARQSSIVA
+1157 EARQASIVA
-1166 LSRRQVPVKHWN
+1166 ISKRQVPVKHWN

-1227 SQKDYCQE
+1227 SQKDYCNE

-1241 ISESAYNLKDL
+1241 ISESAYYLKDL

-1288 DGEKSAIENIRE
+1288 DGEKSAIQNINE
-1300 LKKVGAYGKYGFY
+1300 LKKIGAYGEYGFY
-1313 ESIDYTLNRLKEGQ
+1313 ESIDYTLNRLKKGEKF
-1327 DYAVVKTYMAHHQG
+1327 AVVKTYMAHHQG

-1352 ENIIQTRFNNNPEI
+1352 KNIIQTRFNNNPEI

-1396 YGDIGYIERVIDEPE
+1396 YGDIGYIERAIGEPE
-1411 KLDLKYNVISN
+1411 KLDLKYDVISN

-1438 YKDIFINRYKPN
+1438 YKDILVNKYKPD
-1450 YEIKQGIFF
+1450 YEAKQGIFF

-1465 TKKIIEIGKQSKV
+1465 TKKIIEIGKNSKV
-1478 SFTGDKA
+1478 CFTGDKA

-1524 LDVTVDFIPCLSRG
+1524 LDITADFIPSLNEKS
-1538 DAEYA
+1538 AEYA
-1543 HPAFNSMFLD
+1543 HPAFSSMFLNFEKNND
-1553 FKKEQGNIVI
+1553 NILI
-1563 ERREKTLD
+1563 ERKSKSLD

-1576 VVNLYTENGN
+1576 AVSLYTENGE

-1595 KEKYIGRN
+1595 QEKYLGRN
-1603 NFDIPIGVKSSK
+1603 NFDIPVAVKNSR
-1615 KFENQLNYVINKIY
+1615 KFSNQTNYIINKIY

-1634 VKIAQDEKICINFLI
+1634 VKIARNEKININLLI
-1649 SVNEDKEE
+1649 SVNENKEE
-1657 AIKNIEQMKNEDE
+1657 AIKNLEQMKNEDE
-1670 IQKVFDV
+1670 ILKVFDI

-1693 KQAEEYQELLNFVLD
+1693 KQSAEYQELLNYILD
-1708 ENVCKD
+1708 ENICK
-1714 LRLNLDKDYEINS
+1714 NLDLDLNKDYEINS

-1741 VKIKSLNSIDNVK
+1741 VKVKTLNSIDNVR
-1754 EIIESYMFFRVK
+1754 EIIESYMFYRVK
-1766 NIYVDLV
+1766 NVFMDLV
-1773 ILDEEKE
+1773 IVDEEKE
-1780 IYNRLVQKA
+1780 IYNRLVQRA

-1811 LNKNLMEADDLS
+1811 LNKNLMEPDDLK
-1823 VLELKSKIILVA
+1823 VLELKAKVVLIS
-1835 ENGGTSDFLKS
+1835 ENGGISDFLK
-1846 KTTKIL
+1846 TKSEEIL
-1852 DKFKIDEIKEDE
+1852 DKPKNIEIKQDE
-1864 EIIERREE
+1864 EILEKREE
-1872 NLQFFNGYGGFTLN
+1872 DVQFFNGYGGFTSS
-1886 GKEYKFAV
+1886 GKEYRFAV
-1894 NKENSLPTIWS
+1894 NQENSLPTIWS

-1910 KMFGTIVT
+1910 KMFGVVVT

-1938 NNDTVLNIPSQIIY
+1938 NNNTVLNIPSQIIY
-1952 VRDIDNN
+1952 VRNMENN
-1959 KVWTLNSNIM
+1959 KAWSLNSNIL

-1974 YYITYGFGYAKYEN
+1974 YYITYGLGYAKYQN
-1988 VYDGILQE
+1988 VCDGILQE
-1996 TDIFVPQDLSACIN
+1996 TDIFVPLDKSACIN
-2010 KIRLKNTTS
+2010 KIRFKNTNA
-2019 EAKNLKI
+2019 ENKNLKI
-2026 IAYVKTVLGEDESV
+2026 VVYLKTVLGEDEWT

-2053 VFAKNYIEIPEF
+2053 ILAKNYIGTPEF

-2085 NFFGRGDL
+2085 VFFGRGTL
-2093 KLPDLLFINNF
+2093 NLPDALFSNNF
-2104 ENQSGIGDCIGLEFE
+2104 ENQSGIGNCIGLEFE
-2119 INLEAYEEKF
+2119 LNLEAYEEKF
-2129 LNLVIGQENKIQD
+2129 LNLVIGQENKIED
-2142 IENQAESIVD
+2142 IEKQAID
-2152 TDFINNALNEIYSK
+2152 LCDIKFINDSLNEVYRK
-2166 WLNLNNTLIVQTPED
+2166 WLNLNNTLVVQTPED
-2181 DLNIMMNG
+2181 DLNIMANG
-2189 WLIYQTIDCRIW
+2189 WLIYQTINCRLW

-2211 AYGFRDQLQDCIGMK
+2211 AFGFRDQLQDCLGMK
-2226 YIDLELL
+2226 YIDSEMLR
-2233 KEQIIKC
+2233 EQILRC
-2240 AEHQFL
+2240 AEHQFM

-2259 KGCRTNFSDDLLWLP
+2259 KGCRTRFSDDLLWLP
-2274 YSVAEYINISGDYS
+2274 YSVIEYIEVTADYS
-2288 ILEETLGFLKGENL
+2288 ILEENVAYLKGESL
-2302 KEEEQEIYNQFYKTE
+2302 KEDEQELYNQFYKTE
-2317 EQESIYNHCIRAIDR
+2317 EQGSIYEHCIRAINK
-2332 ASNFGEN
+2332 SLNFGEN

-2357 TKGKGESIWLGF
+2357 TKGKGESIWLRI
-2369 FLYDILNKF
+2369 FLI
-2378 LKICEY
+2378 
-2384 KNDNENKEKYEKIKD
+2384 
-2399 ELRRNLNT
+2399 
-2407 RGWDGR
+2407 
-2413 WFKRAITDDGN
+2413 
-2424 VLGSVTSEECKID
+2424 
-2437 SISQSWGIIS
+2437 
-2447 DCADND
+2447 
-2453 KKYISI
+2453 
-2459 EEAENNLVDRENK
+2459 
-2472 IIKLFWPAF
+2472 
-2481 KDCNFNPGYIKAY
+2481 
-2494 PVGIR
+2494 
-2499 ENGGQYTHAAV
+2499 
-2510 WFVIALAKLGFGD
+2510 
-2523 KAVQFCQM
+2523 
-2531 INPINHSLNIENA
+2531 
-2544 RKYKVEPYVISADV
+2544 
-2558 YSAENLKG
+2558 
-2566 TGGWS
+2566 
-2571 WYTGSSGWYYDL
+2571 
-2583 IIEYILGLKIESKY
+2583 
-2597 IKIEPCISKEWKEYE
+2597 
-2612 IHYKYKTS
+2612 
-2620 AYNIKVKNPDKKNI
+2620 
-2634 GVSKFLVNGE
+2634 
-2644 EIKDKKILLVDDG
+2644 
-2657 KIYNIEIIM
+2657 

>member
-1 MVYKSLEISGA
+1 MVYKSLNISGV

-32 KINSNKNTY
+32 KITSNKNTY

-95 TLKKYLRMIGIASGK
+95 TIKKYSKMIGIASGK

-124 VSYSDCK
+124 VSFSDCRI
-131 LDSDLIYSCLEAYQN
+131 DSDIIYSCLEAYQN

-194 VEQKDVKER
+194 VEKKDVKER

-235 KLASKYQEIL
+235 KLASSYQDIL
-245 ESEVQKMGLTVNE
+245 ESEVLKMGLTVNE

-273 IGNCIKSLKDISRI
+273 VGNCIKSLKDISRI

-302 LNKDPV
+302 LNKDPA
-308 GVYENMEQESKS
+308 GIYKNMEQESKN
-320 YYKSIIEKMSKKS
+320 YYKAIIEKMSKKS
-333 KVSEVYI
+333 KISEVYI

-352 KSEGLIKRKKAH
+352 NSEGLVKKRKSH

-370 DEGLAELKSVVFE
+370 DEGFVELKSVVFE
-383 RKIKNKSL
+383 RKFKYKSL
-391 EFKARIYIGAF
+391 EYKARIYIGTF
-402 WSISLLLN
+402 WGLSLLLN

-415 LLYFETGSLSL
+415 FIYLQINSLIL
-426 WLVSYLLMFVPV
+426 WGISFIFLFIPV

-462 NFEEGIPPESTTF
+462 NFEDGIPPQSTTF

-484 KEKVI
+484 KEKVL

-516 EEQNPKMKFD
+516 EEQNKIMKFD
-526 EEVVKT
+526 NEIIKT
-532 GISEIQKLNKK
+532 GINEIRKLNEK
-543 YKTND
+543 YKTNN

-554 LYRKRVW
+554 LYRKRTW
-561 SDTESKFIG
+561 SDTENKFIG

-584 IKGLQANN
+584 IKNLESNK
-592 FLANTIEEQ
+592 FWANTIEDQ
-601 KENIP
+601 KQDMP
-606 NIKYVIT
+606 NFKYIIT

-640 IEEKKVVHGYG
+640 IEDGKVVNGYG

-662 VKKKTKFAKIY
+662 VKRKTKFAKIY

-699 TGKGIYDVNVY
+699 TGKGIYDVDVY
-710 NEILEDEIPENT
+710 NQILENEIPENT

-749 CKYISYMKRNHRWIR
+749 TKYISYMKRNHRWIR

-769 IKWLRSKKLN
+769 VKWLRSKKLN

-791 RAILKV
+791 RAILKI
-797 ASLILLVFSFIAFR
+797 SSLSLLILSFIAFKY
-811 FNFTVGLTSLILS
+811 NFFIGTLS
-824 LVSIVITYLLNI
+824 MLLSIVSVVITYLLNI
-836 VNSIVFKE
+836 INFIVFKE
-844 SQTIGSL
+844 SQVVGSI
-851 YSHKKFSKDLSDIP
+851 YSHKKFSKDFSDIS
-865 LNFYK
+865 LSFYK
-870 LFLEIVFLP
+870 IFLEIIFLP
-879 YEAWISFDAMIR
+879 YEAWINLDAMIR

-899 KRLLEWVT
+899 KRLLEWTT
-907 AEDSENKTKNNPL
+907 AEDSENKTQNNL
-920 FTYKEMIFN
+920 FITYKEMIIN
-929 VIIGVLFLFG
+929 VILGIVFLFG
-939 NIAFKI
+939 NIGFKI
-945 LGILF
+945 LGVLF
-950 LVAPYIAFLLS
+950 LIAPYIAYSLS
-961 KEIKDDFEISE
+961 KEIKNTFEISVE
-972 NDKKDLREIAFKTW
+972 SKKDLKEIAYRTW
-986 KFFEDNLNE
+986 KFFEDHLNE
-995 ENHYLIC
+995 ENHYLVC
-1002 DNYQEDRKEKTV
+1002 DNYQEDRKPETV

-1041 KTIDYIK
+1041 KAKDYIK
-1048 KVINTIKLMSKWNGH
+1048 KVINSIKIMAKWNGH

-1077 PRYISTVDSGNLV
+1077 PRYVSTVDSGNLV
-1090 GYLYVVKEFLNQY
+1090 GYLYVIKEFLKQY
-1103 REDESIDQLYED
+1103 MEEDGVHFLYED
-1115 TQKII
+1115 IDKII
-1120 VDTDFS
+1120 CDTDFS

-1133 KLFSIGFNLEENS
+1133 KLFSVGFNLEENS

-1157 EARQSSIVA
+1157 EARQASIVA
-1166 LSRRQVPVKHWN
+1166 ISRRQVPVKHWN

-1227 SQKDYCQE
+1227 SQKDYCSR

-1241 ISESAYNLKDL
+1241 VSESAYNLRDL

-1267 LKRGLEYDLVI
+1267 LKRGLEYDLVV

-1288 DGEKSAIENIRE
+1288 DGEKSAIHNINE
-1300 LKKVGAYGKYGFY
+1300 LKKVGAFGEYGFY
-1313 ESIDYTLNRLKEGQ
+1313 EAVDYTLNRLKKGEK
-1327 DYAVVKTYMAHHQG
+1327 YAVVKTYMAHHQG

-1352 ENIIQTRFNNNPEI
+1352 QDIIQKRFNNNPEI
-1366 EAVNI
+1366 EAVNM

-1396 YGDIGYIERVIDEPE
+1396 YGDIGYIERIIDKPD

-1422 SDYKIVVDDF
+1422 SDYKIVINGF

-1438 YKDIFINRYKPN
+1438 YKDIIVNKYKPG

-1465 TKKIIEIGKQSKV
+1465 TKKIIEIGKNSKV

-1485 KFIRQ
+1485 KFIKQ

-1511 SLEIENLGSSEEV
+1511 SLEIENLGSSEEM
-1524 LDVTVDFIPCLSRG
+1524 LDITADFIPSLNEKS
-1538 DAEYA
+1538 AEYA
-1543 HPAFNSMFLD
+1543 HPAFSSMFLNFEKNKD
-1553 FKKEQGNIVI
+1553 NILI
-1563 ERREKTLD
+1563 ERKSKSLD

-1576 VVNLYTENGN
+1576 AINLYTENGE
-1586 IVDNGFEID
+1586 IVDKGFEID
-1595 KEKYIGRN
+1595 QEKYLGRN
-1603 NFDIPIGVKSSK
+1603 NFDIPIGVKNSK
-1615 KFENQLNYVINKIY
+1615 KFSNQTGYVINKIY

-1634 VKIAQDEKICINFLI
+1634 IKIAKNEKININLLI
-1649 SVNEDKEE
+1649 SVNENKEE
-1657 AIKNIEQMKNEDE
+1657 AIKNLEQMKNLDE
-1670 IQKVFDV
+1670 ILKIFDV

-1693 KQAEEYQELLNFVLD
+1693 KQSAEYQELLNYILE
-1708 ENVCKD
+1708 ENIC
-1714 LRLNLDKDYEINS
+1714 RNINLDLNKDYEINS
-1727 LWKYGISGDLPIIL
+1727 LWKYGISGDLPIVL
-1741 VKIKSLNSIDNVK
+1741 VKIKNLNSVDNVR
-1754 EIIESYMFFRVK
+1754 EIIESYMFYRVK
-1766 NIYVDLV
+1766 NIYIDLV
-1773 ILDEEKE
+1773 ILDEGKE

-1796 KQIIYLRNIKSGIFI
+1796 KQIIYLRNVKSGIFI
-1811 LNKNLMEADDLS
+1811 LNKNLMEPDDLQ
-1823 VLELKSKIILVA
+1823 VLELKSKIILIS
-1835 ENGGTSDFLKS
+1835 ENGGISDFLKTKS
-1846 KTTKIL
+1846 ETTFEKQKNI
-1852 DKFKIDEIKEDE
+1852 EIKQDE
-1864 EIIERREE
+1864 EILERREE
-1872 NLQFFNGYGGFTLN
+1872 DLQFFNGYGGFTTN

-1894 NKENSLPTIWS
+1894 NQENKLPTIWS

-1910 KMFGTIVT
+1910 KMFGVVVT

-1952 VRDIDNN
+1952 IRNMKNN
-1959 KVWTLNSNIM
+1959 KVWTLNSNIY

-1974 YYITYGFGYAKYEN
+1974 YYITYGHGYAKFQN
-1988 VYDGILQE
+1988 VSDGILQE
-1996 TDIFVPQDLSACIN
+1996 SNIFVPLDKSACIN
-2010 KIRLKNTTS
+2010 KIRFKNTTS
-2019 EAKNLKI
+2019 EYKELNI
-2026 IAYVKTVLGEDESV
+2026 IVYIKLVLGEEETV

-2053 VFAKNYIEIPEF
+2053 IFAKNYIGVQEF
-2065 QKIAYITSNEKILNY
+2065 QKIAYITSNEKMLSY

-2085 NFFGRGDL
+2085 IFFGRGDL
-2093 KLPDLLFINNF
+2093 RLPDSLFNNNF
-2104 ENQSGIGDCIGLEFE
+2104 ENQNGIGNCIGIEFK

-2129 LNLVIGQENKIQD
+2129 LNIVIGQENTEED
-2142 IENQAESIVD
+2142 IEKQIEEL
-2152 TDFINNALNEIYSK
+2152 TDIKFIDDSLNDVYKK
-2166 WLNLNNTLIVQTPED
+2166 WLNLSNTLVVQTPED
-2181 DLNIMMNG
+2181 DFNIMANG
-2189 WLIYQTIDCRIW
+2189 WLIYQTLSCRIW

-2211 AYGFRDQLQDCIGMK
+2211 AYGFRDQLQDCLGMK
-2226 YIDLELL
+2226 YIDQGIL

-2240 AEHQFL
+2240 AEHQFI

-2259 KGCRTNFSDDLLWLP
+2259 KGCRTRFSDDLLWLP
-2274 YSVAEYINISGDYS
+2274 YSVVEYINVTADYS
-2288 ILEETLGFLKGENL
+2288 ILEEKVAYLKGESL
-2302 KEEEQEIYNQFYKTE
+2302 KENEQETYNQFYKTE
-2317 EQESIYNHCIRAIDR
+2317 EQETIYEHCIKAINK
-2332 ASNFGEN
+2332 SLNFGEE

-2357 TKGKGESIWLGF
+2357 TKGKGESVWLRI
-2369 FLYDILNKF
+2369 FLI
-2378 LKICEY
+2378 
-2384 KNDNENKEKYEKIKD
+2384 
-2399 ELRRNLNT
+2399 
-2407 RGWDGR
+2407 
-2413 WFKRAITDDGN
+2413 
-2424 VLGSVTSEECKID
+2424 
-2437 SISQSWGIIS
+2437 
-2447 DCADND
+2447 
-2453 KKYISI
+2453 
-2459 EEAENNLVDRENK
+2459 
-2472 IIKLFWPAF
+2472 
-2481 KDCNFNPGYIKAY
+2481 
-2494 PVGIR
+2494 
-2499 ENGGQYTHAAV
+2499 
-2510 WFVIALAKLGFGD
+2510 
-2523 KAVQFCQM
+2523 
-2531 INPINHSLNIENA
+2531 
-2544 RKYKVEPYVISADV
+2544 
-2558 YSAENLKG
+2558 
-2566 TGGWS
+2566 
-2571 WYTGSSGWYYDL
+2571 
-2583 IIEYILGLKIESKY
+2583 
-2597 IKIEPCISKEWKEYE
+2597 
-2612 IHYKYKTS
+2612 
-2620 AYNIKVKNPDKKNI
+2620 
-2634 GVSKFLVNGE
+2634 
-2644 EIKDKKILLVDDG
+2644 
-2657 KIYNIEIIM
+2657 

>member
-1 MVYKSLEISGA
+1 MVYKSLNISGV

-32 KINSNKNTY
+32 KITSNKNTY

-95 TLKKYLRMIGIASGK
+95 TLKKYSKMIGIASGK
-110 YEGFARSYVLAGEI
+110 YEGFARCYVLAGEI
-124 VSYSDCK
+124 VSFSDCRI
-131 LDSDLIYSCLEAYQN
+131 DSDIIYSCLEAYQN

-194 VEQKDVKER
+194 VEKKDVKER

-235 KLASKYQEIL
+235 KLASSYQDIL
-245 ESEVQKMGLTVNE
+245 ESEVLKMGLTVNE

-273 IGNCIKSLKDISRI
+273 VGNCIKSLKDISRI

-302 LNKDPV
+302 LNKDPA
-308 GVYENMEQESKS
+308 GIYKNMEQESKN
-320 YYKSIIEKMSKKS
+320 YYKAIIEKMSKKS
-333 KVSEVYI
+333 KISEVYI

-352 KSEGLIKRKKAH
+352 NSEGLVKKRKSH

-370 DEGLAELKSVVFE
+370 DEGFVELKSVVFE
-383 RKIKNKSL
+383 RKFKYKSL
-391 EFKARIYIGAF
+391 EYKARIYIGTF
-402 WSISLLLN
+402 WGLSLLLN

-415 LLYFETGSLSL
+415 FIYLQINSLIL
-426 WLVSYLLMFVPV
+426 WGISFIFLFIPV

-462 NFEEGIPPESTTF
+462 NFEDGIPPQSTTF

-484 KEKVI
+484 KEKVL

-516 EEQNPKMKFD
+516 EEQNKIMKFD
-526 EEVVKT
+526 NEIIKT
-532 GISEIQKLNKK
+532 GINEIRKLNEK
-543 YKTND
+543 YKTNN

-554 LYRKRVW
+554 LYRKRTW
-561 SDTESKFIG
+561 SDTENKFIG

-584 IKGLQANN
+584 IKNLESNK
-592 FLANTIEEQ
+592 FWANTIEDQ
-601 KENIP
+601 KQDMP
-606 NIKYVIT
+606 NFKYIIT

-640 IEEKKVVHGYG
+640 IEDGKVVNGYG

-662 VKKKTKFAKIY
+662 VKRKTKFAKIY

-699 TGKGIYDVNVY
+699 TGKGIYDVDVY
-710 NEILEDEIPENT
+710 NQILENEIPENR

-749 CKYISYMKRNHRWIR
+749 TKYISYMKRNHRWIR

-769 IKWLRSKKLN
+769 VKWLRSKKLN

-791 RAILKV
+791 RAILKI
-797 ASLILLVFSFIAFR
+797 SSLSLLILSFIAFKY
-811 FNFTVGLTSLILS
+811 NFFIGTLS
-824 LVSIVITYLLNI
+824 MLLSIVSVVITYLLNI
-836 VNSIVFKE
+836 INFIVFKE
-844 SQTIGSL
+844 SQVVGSI
-851 YSHKKFSKDLSDIP
+851 YSHKKFSKDLSDVS
-865 LNFYK
+865 LSFYK
-870 LFLEIVFLP
+870 IFLEIIFLP
-879 YEAWISFDAMIR
+879 YEAWINLDAMIR

-899 KRLLEWVT
+899 KRLLEWTT
-907 AEDSENKTKNNPL
+907 AEDSENKTQNNL
-920 FTYKEMIFN
+920 FITYKEMIIN
-929 VIIGVLFLFG
+929 VILGIVFLFG
-939 NIAFKI
+939 NIGFKI
-945 LGILF
+945 LGVLF
-950 LVAPYIAFLLS
+950 LIAPYIAYSLS
-961 KEIKDDFEISE
+961 KEIKNTFEISVE
-972 NDKKDLREIAFKTW
+972 SKKDLKEIAYRTW
-986 KFFEDNLNE
+986 KFFEDHLNE
-995 ENHYLIC
+995 ENHYLVC
-1002 DNYQEDRKEKTV
+1002 DNYQEDRKPETV

-1041 KTIDYIK
+1041 KAKDYIK
-1048 KVINTIKLMSKWNGH
+1048 KVINSIKIMAKWNGH

-1077 PRYISTVDSGNLV
+1077 PRYVSTVDSGNLV
-1090 GYLYVVKEFLNQY
+1090 GYLYVIKEFLKQY
-1103 REDESIDQLYED
+1103 MEEDGVHFLYED
-1115 TQKII
+1115 IDKII
-1120 VDTDFS
+1120 CDTDFS

-1133 KLFSIGFNLEENS
+1133 KLFSVGFNLEENS

-1157 EARQSSIVA
+1157 EARQASIVA
-1166 LSRRQVPVKHWN
+1166 ISRRQVPVKHWN

-1227 SQKDYCQE
+1227 SQKDYCSR

-1241 ISESAYNLKDL
+1241 VSESAYNLRDL

-1267 LKRGLEYDLVI
+1267 LKRGLEYDLVV

-1288 DGEKSAIENIRE
+1288 DGEKSAIHNINE
-1300 LKKVGAYGKYGFY
+1300 LKKVGAFGEYGFY
-1313 ESIDYTLNRLKEGQ
+1313 EAVDYTLNRLKKGEK
-1327 DYAVVKTYMAHHQG
+1327 YAVVKTYMAHHQG

-1352 ENIIQTRFNNNPEI
+1352 QDIIQKRFNNNPEV

-1396 YGDIGYIERVIDEPE
+1396 YGDIGYIERIIDKPE
-1411 KLDLKYNVISN
+1411 RLDLKYNVISN
-1422 SDYKIVVDDF
+1422 SDYKIVINDF

-1438 YKDIFINRYKPN
+1438 YKDIIVNKYKPG

-1465 TKKIIEIGKQSKV
+1465 TKKIIEIGKNSKV

-1485 KFIRQ
+1485 KFIKQ

-1511 SLEIENLGSSEEV
+1511 SLEIENLGSSEEM
-1524 LDVTVDFIPCLSRG
+1524 LDITADFIPSLNEKS
-1538 DAEYA
+1538 AEYA
-1543 HPAFNSMFLD
+1543 HPAFSSMFLNFEKNKD
-1553 FKKEQGNIVI
+1553 NILI
-1563 ERREKTLD
+1563 ERKSKSLD

-1576 VVNLYTENGN
+1576 AINLYTENGE
-1586 IVDNGFEID
+1586 IVDKGFEID
-1595 KEKYIGRN
+1595 QEKYLGRN
-1603 NFDIPIGVKSSK
+1603 NFDIPIGVKNSK
-1615 KFENQLNYVINKIY
+1615 KFSNQTGYVINKIY

-1634 VKIAQDEKICINFLI
+1634 IKIAKNEKININLLI
-1649 SVNEDKEE
+1649 SVNENKEE
-1657 AIKNIEQMKNEDE
+1657 AIKNLEQMKNLDE
-1670 IQKVFDV
+1670 ILKIFDV

-1693 KQAEEYQELLNFVLD
+1693 KQSAEYQELLNYILE
-1708 ENVCKD
+1708 ENIC
-1714 LRLNLDKDYEINS
+1714 RNINLDLNKDYEINS
-1727 LWKYGISGDLPIIL
+1727 LWKYGISGDLPIVL
-1741 VKIKSLNSIDNVK
+1741 VKIKNLNSVDNVR
-1754 EIIESYMFFRVK
+1754 EIIESYMFYRVK
-1766 NIYVDLV
+1766 NIYIDLV

-1796 KQIIYLRNIKSGIFI
+1796 KQIIYLRNVKSGIFI
-1811 LNKNLMEADDLS
+1811 LNKNLMESDDLQ
-1823 VLELKSKIILVA
+1823 VLELKSKIILIS
-1835 ENGGTSDFLKS
+1835 ENGGISDFLKTKS
-1846 KTTKIL
+1846 ETTFEKQKNI
-1852 DKFKIDEIKEDE
+1852 EIKQDE
-1864 EIIERREE
+1864 EILERREE
-1872 NLQFFNGYGGFTLN
+1872 DLQFFNGYGGFTTN

-1894 NKENSLPTIWS
+1894 NQENKLPTIWS

-1910 KMFGTIVT
+1910 KMFGVVVT

-1952 VRDIDNN
+1952 IRNMKNN
-1959 KVWTLNSNIM
+1959 KVWTLNSNIY

-1974 YYITYGFGYAKYEN
+1974 YYVTYGHGYAKFQN
-1988 VYDGILQE
+1988 VSDGILQE
-1996 TDIFVPQDLSACIN
+1996 SNIFVPLDKSACIN
-2010 KIRLKNTTS
+2010 KIRFKNTTS
-2019 EAKNLKI
+2019 EYKELNI
-2026 IAYVKTVLGEDESV
+2026 IVYIKLVLGEEETV

-2053 VFAKNYIEIPEF
+2053 IFAKNYIGVPEF
-2065 QKIAYITSNEKILNY
+2065 QKIAYITSNEKILSY

-2085 NFFGRGDL
+2085 IFFGRGDL
-2093 KLPDLLFINNF
+2093 RLPDSLFNNNF
-2104 ENQSGIGDCIGLEFE
+2104 ENQNGIGNCIGIEFK

-2129 LNLVIGQENKIQD
+2129 LNIVIGQENTEED
-2142 IENQAESIVD
+2142 IEKQIEEL
-2152 TDFINNALNEIYSK
+2152 TDIKFIDDSLNDVYKK
-2166 WLNLNNTLIVQTPED
+2166 WLNLSNTLVVQTPED
-2181 DLNIMMNG
+2181 DFNIMANG
-2189 WLIYQTIDCRIW
+2189 WLIYQTLSCRIW

-2211 AYGFRDQLQDCIGMK
+2211 AYGFRDQLQDCLGMK
-2226 YIDLELL
+2226 YIDQDIL

-2240 AEHQFL
+2240 AEHQFI

-2259 KGCRTNFSDDLLWLP
+2259 KGCRTRFSDDLLWLP
-2274 YSVAEYINISGDYS
+2274 YSVVEYINVTADYS
-2288 ILEETLGFLKGENL
+2288 ILEEKVAYLKGESL
-2302 KEEEQEIYNQFYKTE
+2302 KENEQETYNQFYKTE
-2317 EQESIYNHCIRAIDR
+2317 EQETIYEHCIKAINK
-2332 ASNFGEN
+2332 SLNFGEE

-2357 TKGKGESIWLGF
+2357 TKGKGESVWLRI
-2369 FLYDILNKF
+2369 FLI
-2378 LKICEY
+2378 
-2384 KNDNENKEKYEKIKD
+2384 
-2399 ELRRNLNT
+2399 
-2407 RGWDGR
+2407 
-2413 WFKRAITDDGN
+2413 
-2424 VLGSVTSEECKID
+2424 
-2437 SISQSWGIIS
+2437 
-2447 DCADND
+2447 
-2453 KKYISI
+2453 
-2459 EEAENNLVDRENK
+2459 
-2472 IIKLFWPAF
+2472 
-2481 KDCNFNPGYIKAY
+2481 
-2494 PVGIR
+2494 
-2499 ENGGQYTHAAV
+2499 
-2510 WFVIALAKLGFGD
+2510 
-2523 KAVQFCQM
+2523 
-2531 INPINHSLNIENA
+2531 
-2544 RKYKVEPYVISADV
+2544 
-2558 YSAENLKG
+2558 
-2566 TGGWS
+2566 
-2571 WYTGSSGWYYDL
+2571 
-2583 IIEYILGLKIESKY
+2583 
-2597 IKIEPCISKEWKEYE
+2597 
-2612 IHYKYKTS
+2612 
-2620 AYNIKVKNPDKKNI
+2620 
-2634 GVSKFLVNGE
+2634 
-2644 EIKDKKILLVDDG
+2644 
-2657 KIYNIEIIM
+2657 